1 MIRIILFLALKCV
14 QNNSARV
21 CKCAVYHW
29 FNKTPKRDMAS
40 FDLIYWT
47 LGTGS
52 KFVGHTCMFVCLFV
66 CMWVLRWPIDSA
78 SVSHQC
84 DPGSIP
90 SWGSASSAVSK
101 KGLSSPV

>member
-1 MIRIILFLALKCV
+1 MIRIILFLAQKCL

-52 KFVGHTCMFVCLFV
+52 KFVGHSCMFVCMFACLFVCLFV
-66 CMWVLRWPIDSA
+66 CGCSGGQLVARRSLTNA
-78 SVSHQC
+78 TQV
-84 DPGSIP
+84 
-90 SWGSASSAVSK
+90 
-101 KGLSSPV
+101 